1 MILSSGP
8 PRPWLAVYV
17 PCFNPLSTSCIG
29 FPIHFSTSFSLKGLH
44 ILCHLGSN
52 YYLVY
57 HFRFFYLPS
66 AFAWM
71 FLNRLDQ
78 CCTTFLTPR
87 AAREINYEAAD
98 RTSKLKSN
106 DYHLLNIINC
116 TCGLRSIHFITL
128 KKLKVIGTTLLLILS
143 NIKSSFVFNFIF
155 FKQIA

>member
-1 MILSSGP
+1 MSFGLKLLLS
-8 PRPWLAVYV
+8 
-17 PCFNPLSTSCIG
+17 
-29 FPIHFSTSFSLKGLH
+29 
-44 ILCHLGSN
+44 
-52 YYLVY
+52 
-57 HFRFFYLPS
+57 LPFQVFLFTICVS
-66 AFAWM
+66 WM